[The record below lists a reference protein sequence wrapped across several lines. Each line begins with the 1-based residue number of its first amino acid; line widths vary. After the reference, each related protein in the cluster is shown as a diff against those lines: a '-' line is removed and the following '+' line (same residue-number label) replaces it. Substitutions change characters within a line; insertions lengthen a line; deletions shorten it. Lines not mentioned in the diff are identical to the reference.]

1 MGLVRDQTVPVTTN
15 IVILNGILIMVGL
28 TSQVIL
34 GIVQV
39 GQIISL
45 ILVSVALGILII
57 FNIVNTVV
65 FWKNGK
71 LDGGYI
77 AWS

>member
-1 MGLVRDQTVPVTTN
+1 VIIIFLSLMGLVRDQTVPVTTN

-65 FWKNGK
+65 F
-71 LDGGYI
+71 
-77 AWS
+77 